1 MKYVRKENVKF
12 SLLLPTKYT
21 IKRTFYHFIAPH
33 LGGWGVE
40 MKESQRAKTK
50 TEVTKS
56 IFLGVN
62 FQIPFFFC
70 FFVA

>member
-12 SLLLPTKYT
+12 SLILPTKYI

-50 TEVTKS
+50 TEVRKS
-56 IFLGVN
+56 IFLRVN

>member
-21 IKRTFYHFIAPH
+21 IKRTFYHFIAPI
-33 LGGWGVE
+33 WGVE

-50 TEVTKS
+50 TEVRKS
-56 IFLGVN
+56 IFLCVN

-70 FFVA
+70 FFVP

>member
-50 TEVTKS
+50 IEVRKL
-56 IFLGVN
+56 IFLFLN
-62 FQIPFFFC
+62 FLFPVFFTY
-70 FFVA
+70 FVP

>member
-12 SLLLPTKYT
+12 SLLLPAKYT

-50 TEVTKS
+50 TEVRKS
-56 IFLGVN
+56 IFLRVN
-62 FQIPFFFC
+62 FQIPFFFS
-70 FFVA
+70 FFVP